1 MLENIFFSLLYHVH
15 TNEAILTTKVRLKY
29 LALNFFVPLNLTPF
43 WCLCEFGCFLVFMEK
58 SKNYAA
64 FFNYHRCVWVC
75 FFPVSLVSFT
85 LRGSC
90 ANR

>member
-29 LALNFFVPLNLTPF
+29 LAVNFFVPLNLTQF
-43 WCLCEFGCFLVFMEK
+43 WCLCEFGCFLVFMEE

-64 FFNYHRCVWVC
+64 FFQLSQMCLGL
-75 FFPVSLVSFT
+75 FF
-85 LRGSC
+85 SC
-90 ANR
+90 